1 MSCGHA
7 LYKIQNKESLPH
19 LPLLPYSSAS
29 PTVSS
34 PPTFPCVVVRMQ
46 YLPRLAVIVS
56 MIFLIACNSGYSVKY
71 RETSDESTPMAKAMP
86 LDSSE
91 STPVFVAAL
100 PKSVPNRELLAQSWE
115 TYRRR
120 FIQGDGRVIDYE
132 AGDRSTSEG
141 QAYAMLRAVLIDDP
155 ASFALTL
162 NWGENNLQRQANGK
176 RTDKLWAWKWG
187 RNAEGKWGA
196 IDSNFASDG
205 DIDAIT
211 ALILASR
218 RWNRPEYLDLA
229 KAKLQDLWNLSI
241 IVGHGGKLY
250 LLPGPAAAFVGNAS
264 TLYLNPS
271 YFAPYAFRL
280 FAQVDPQHDWLSLV
294 NTSYEVLE
302 KSASLSAVGLPSDWV
317 AQDTKTGKY
326 QPLPQTS
333 QLQTV
338 YGFDA
343 YRVWWRLSLDV
354 AWFNSP
360 QARRYLQ
367 TYSRYLQ
374 KVWRER
380 SRLPAR
386 IDLQGKELVAYEAT
400 AQYAMLYAAWELVE
414 PRLAKELLDK
424 KLLPQYKQ
432 GIWDDKSAYYTQNL
446 AWLGMLPPSVL
457 PQQLLKAKP

>member
-1 MSCGHA
+1 MRG
-7 LYKIQNKESLPH
+7 NKNFSLTCRRVLSFPD
-19 LPLLPYSSAS
+19 LL
-29 PTVSS
+29 
-34 PPTFPCVVVRMQ
+34 VRMQ
-46 YLPRLAVIVS
+46 YLAKLAVIVS
-56 MIFLIACNSGYSVKY
+56 MIILNSCRLSYPLTNT
-71 RETSDESTPMAKAMP
+71 ETSDDRTQVAKAMP

-91 STPVFVAAL
+91 KAPRSVSAL
-100 PKSVPNRELLAQSWE
+100 PKSTPNGELLAQSWE

-120 FIQGDGRVIDYE
+120 FIQGDGRVIDYQ

-141 QAYAMLRAVLIDDP
+141 QAYAMLRAALIDD
-155 ASFALTL
+155 AATFALTL

-176 RTDKLWAWKWG
+176 RTDKLWAWQWG
-187 RNAEGKWGA
+187 RNADGHWGA
-196 IDSNFASDG
+196 IDSNFASDA
-205 DIDAIT
+205 DIDTIT

-218 RWNRPEYLDLA
+218 RWHRPEYLELA

-241 IVGHGGKLY
+241 IVGHEGKLY
-250 LLPGPAAAFVGNAS
+250 LLPGSAAGFVANAS
-264 TLYLNPS
+264 TIYLNPS

-294 NTSYEVLE
+294 KTSYEVLE
-302 KSASLSAVGLPSDWV
+302 KSASLSVVSLPSDWV

-326 QPLPQTS
+326 QALPQTS
-333 QLQTV
+333 QLQTL

-343 YRVWWRLSLDV
+343 YRVWWRLSLDL

-367 TYSRYLQ
+367 TYSRPLQ
-374 KVWRER
+374 KIWRER

-386 IDLQGKELVAYEAT
+386 IDLQGKELVGYEAT
-400 AQYAMLYAAWELVE
+400 SQYAMLYAAWELIE
-414 PRLAKELLDK
+414 PRLAKELLEK

-446 AWLGMLPPSVL
+446 AWLGIVSPSVL
-457 PQQLLKAKP
+457 PQQLLKTKS